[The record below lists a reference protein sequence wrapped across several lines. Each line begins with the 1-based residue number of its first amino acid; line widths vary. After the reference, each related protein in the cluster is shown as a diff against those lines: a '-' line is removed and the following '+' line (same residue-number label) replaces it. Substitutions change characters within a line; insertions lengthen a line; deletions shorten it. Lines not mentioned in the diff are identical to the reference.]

1 MTEDMMAAQMILYA
15 PWSAEQTDPRM
26 AWCGRAHGCER
37 CIPWMFRGSAFRPIT
52 VPATRPGRGKYPG
65 VGALLVRCGYP
76 LDKQPAA
83 TNLVMQQVELFAHSA
98 ADRRGR
104 ANLASGRRGRLRC
117 RIWP

>member
-1 MTEDMMAAQMILYA
+1 MTEDKVATQMILYA
-15 PWSAEQTDPRM
+15 WWSANGQTQGWPGAGVPTD
-26 AWCGRAHGCER
+26 ASALC
-37 CIPWMFRGSAFRPIT
+37 PWMFRGSAFSADHRAGDSART
-52 VPATRPGRGKYPG
+52 VKISG
-65 VGALLVRCGYP
+65 VAALLVRCGYP